1 MTTDHATFR
10 RVFKAAGVLG
20 IADRVL
26 IAGGAVVD
34 IKTATDIDVFVLEDF
49 HSGGHDSAL
58 LLRHLDSDWV
68 VDRDPIE
75 YLAADDR
82 QVKDHAC
89 CSIGTAHPSAR
100 GKPIHVVASESRD
113 WQGVLNSFDLSI
125 CRWGVHHDGLL
136 LRGIGAT
143 TRTQPIRVLRMTY
156 TTPERAVKYQ
166 QRFKVPCLPIST

>member
-1 MTTDHATFR
+1 MTTDHPTFR
-10 RVFKAAGVLG
+10 AIFLASHHLG
-20 IADRVL
+20 IAERVL

-34 IKTATDIDVFVLEDF
+34 LETATDIDVFVLEDF

-100 GKPIHVVASESRD
+100 GQPIHVVASESRD

-125 CRWGVHHDGLL
+125 CRWGVDHDLYL
-136 LRGIGAT
+136 LRGIEASTPG
-143 TRTQPIRVLRMTY
+143 QPTHILRMT
-156 TTPERAVKYQ
+156 TTTLTRAAKYQ
-166 QRFKVPCLPIST
+166 ERFGLVCA